1 MPDQGTFETLPN
13 GDVSETGVMY
23 NPKTQRYQK
32 YVEVWRRYAT
42 QPGTLY
48 WILERIEP
56 DGSTDRHFAGRV
68 GSHAL
73 RLSQE
78 VGGDYNACRTSD
90 VEGETETIFQ
100 TSKGSAAPGIAECGA
115 LSTGQTVTIGGEQ
128 WLVRTA
134 GRL

>member
-1 MPDQGTFETLPN
+1 MPDQGTFATLPN

-42 QPGTLY
+42 VPETRYCL
-48 WILERIEP
+48 LERIEP
-56 DGSTDRHFAGRV
+56 NGSSDKHFAGRV
-68 GSHAL
+68 GSFAL

-78 VGGDYNACRTSD
+78 AGGGYNACRTSNGD
-90 VEGETETIFQ
+90 GETETIFQ
-100 TSKGSAAPGIAECGA
+100 TSKGSAAPGIAECRE
-115 LSTGQTVTIGGEQ
+115 LSTGQSVTIDGEQ

-134 GRL
+134 GLL